1 MSIRMRLFTALVVL
15 GELSEKLSR
24 AFLFLGVGILRRAD
38 LADVSRRSWSAF
50 GQSDTQVQSGLN
62 AWEQAAYLPFVTRG
76 ARVCIVG
83 CGSGRLVLPFLDAG
97 HDVVGVE
104 PSPEPVA
111 RLQRTLRER
120 GQHATVIEARIEDAV
135 LPGAFD
141 LILFSL
147 NCYGYVQGTAARIAV
162 LKKLAAHLSADGRIF
177 VSYPRRRGDW
187 ANRSARLTM
196 LAARLTRSD
205 WRIEPYDSL
214 LRLDVP
220 GEPGAVIFEHFFERE
235 DIEREAGQAGLRICV
250 DGDPWATPYA
260 VLGRAG
266 A

>member
-1 MSIRMRLFTALVVL
+1 MSIRRRLFTALVVL

-38 LADVSRRSWSAF
+38 LAEVSRRSWSNF
-50 GQSDTQVQSGLN
+50 GHADTQVESGLN
-62 AWEQAAYLPFVTRG
+62 AWEEATYLPFVTKG
-76 ARVCIVG
+76 ARLCIVG
-83 CGSGRLVLPFLDAG
+83 CGSGRLVLPFLDEG

-111 RLQRTLRER
+111 RLRQTLRER
-120 GQHATVIEARIEDAV
+120 GQNATVVEARIEDAA
-135 LPGAFD
+135 LPGTFD

-147 NCYGYVQGTAARIAV
+147 NCYGYVQGSDTRIAM
-162 LKKLAAHLSADGRIF
+162 LNELASHLNAGGRIF
-177 VSYPRRRGDW
+177 ISYPRRRADW

-196 LAARLTRSD
+196 LAAKLTRSD

-220 GEPGAVIFEHFFERE
+220 GEPGAVIFEHFFSRE
-235 DIEREAGQAGLRICV
+235 DIEHEAGQAGLRVCAH
-250 DGDPWATPYA
+250 GDPWATPYA
-260 VLGRAG
+260 VLSR
-266 A
+266 